1 MALRRDTAL
10 RLGAP
15 LLLIK
20 LEACLLRTDKL
31 VRVNKLV
38 MYILKNVEFQY
49 KFDDFDPKVS
59 SI

>member
-20 LEACLLRTDKL
+20 LEACLLPTDKL

-38 MYILKNVEFQY
+38 IGILKNVEFQY
-49 KFDDFDPKVS
+49 KLDDF
-59 SI
+59 